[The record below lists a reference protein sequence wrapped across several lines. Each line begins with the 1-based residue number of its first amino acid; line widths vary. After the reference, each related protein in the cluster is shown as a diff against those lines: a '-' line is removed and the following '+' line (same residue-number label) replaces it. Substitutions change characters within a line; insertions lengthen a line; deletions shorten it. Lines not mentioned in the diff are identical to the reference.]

1 MPDTKPKI
9 LIVDDDTDL
18 LELLVIRLNAAGYK
32 TEAVQS
38 AEAALNYLD
47 VARPQLVI
55 SDMQMSGMDGMQLFD
70 HIHRTLP
77 TLPVIILTAHGTIP
91 DAVAAVQ
98 RGVFG
103 YLAKPFDVD
112 QAMEIIRRAVDE
124 STRQASDGAALG
136 GHRDPVL
143 GLGQHR
149 VLAGDGIA

>member
-32 TEAVQS
+32 TDAVQS

-47 VARPQLVI
+47 VSRPQLVI

-77 TLPVIILTAHGTIP
+77 TLPVIILPRMARFPTRW
-91 DAVAAVQ
+91 Q
-98 RGVFG
+98 RFSGA
-103 YLAKPFDVD
+103 YLAIWPNLLT
-112 QAMEIIRRAVDE
+112 AR
-124 STRQASDGAALG
+124 LC
-136 GHRDPVL
+136 
-143 GLGQHR
+143 
-149 VLAGDGIA
+149 